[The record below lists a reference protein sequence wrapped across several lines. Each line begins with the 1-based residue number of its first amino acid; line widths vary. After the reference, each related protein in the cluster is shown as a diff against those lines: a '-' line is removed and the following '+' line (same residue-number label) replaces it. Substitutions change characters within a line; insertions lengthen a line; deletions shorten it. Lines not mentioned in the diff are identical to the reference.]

1 MYNEDLI
8 NKIIVQ
14 LHLIA
19 PEIKN
24 TDEEIKTYINLYAD
38 FVSEKYFGKF
48 YDKALAFFIAHYI
61 SLDNISS
68 ENGAFDSSIIAGNVI
83 SEKEGDLEKTYAN
96 SKNESDNLL
105 NKTYYGIRYLDLQK
119 MCKPLG
125 LLRKLP

>member
-1 MYNEDLI
+1 MMSEELI
-8 NKIIVQ
+8 NKVINKIRV
-14 LHLIA
+14 IA
-19 PEIKN
+19 PKIDIDDEQIK
-24 TDEEIKTYINLYAD
+24 EYIELYSD